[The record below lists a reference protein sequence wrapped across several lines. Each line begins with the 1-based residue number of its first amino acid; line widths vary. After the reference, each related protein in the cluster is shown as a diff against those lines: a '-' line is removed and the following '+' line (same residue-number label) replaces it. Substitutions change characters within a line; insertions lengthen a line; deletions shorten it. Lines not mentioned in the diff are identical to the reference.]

1 MAARSYLFVPGD
13 RPERFDKACN
23 SGADV
28 VVLDLEDAVTPERKA
43 FARDAIAQWLQ
54 DGGKACVRLNGTD
67 TEWYE
72 QDCSLLSQPGI
83 TLVALPK
90 AERAEQI
97 ADLAARLRDGVQIL
111 PVVETA
117 AGIWNVLEIAR
128 APKVSCLAFGSVD
141 FQLDTGIV
149 GDGEELLYARSQ
161 LVIASAIARIG
172 APVDGVTVALDD
184 LDQLAAD
191 VAGARSKGFAGKLC
205 VHPRQVSPINQGF
218 LPSAQEVEWAQAVL
232 HEVENHSGVGAISL
246 KGKLIDLPVID
257 RARKLLASAALA
269 G

>member
-1 MAARSYLFVPGD
+1 M
-13 RPERFDKACN
+13 
-23 SGADV
+23 
-28 VVLDLEDAVTPERKA
+28 
-43 FARDAIAQWLQ
+43 
-54 DGGKACVRLNGTD
+54 
-67 TEWYE
+67 
-72 QDCSLLSQPGI
+72 
-83 TLVALPK
+83 
-90 AERAEQI
+90 
-97 ADLAARLRDGVQIL
+97 
-111 PVVETA
+111 
-117 AGIWNVLEIAR
+117 
-128 APKVSCLAFGSVD
+128 SCLAFGSVD

-218 LPSAQEVEWAQAVL
+218 LPSEQEVEWARAVL
-232 HEVENHSGVGAISL
+232 HEVESHSGVGAISL

-269 G
+269 R